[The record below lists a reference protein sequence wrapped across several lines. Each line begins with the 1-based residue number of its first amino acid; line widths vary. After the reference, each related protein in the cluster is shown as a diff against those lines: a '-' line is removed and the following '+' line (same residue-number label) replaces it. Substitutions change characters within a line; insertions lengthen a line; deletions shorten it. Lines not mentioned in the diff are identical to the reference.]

1 MGAYSEG
8 KEILKDIIQLS
19 KGISDMELKSKIYEL
34 QNQFYELNDENRELR
49 DRLHQ
54 FENTQIIGND
64 LEYHNGV
71 YTKGN
76 DVYCAVCWDK
86 DTKLV
91 RARKVEKNASN
102 GTTDF
107 ACDVCK
113 NWRFS
118 DIPFQEDYSG
128 ITK

>member
-1 MGAYSEG
+1 
-8 KEILKDIIQLS
+8 
-19 KGISDMELKSKIYEL
+19 SDMELKSKIYEL

-49 DRLHQ
+49 DKLHQ
-54 FENTQIIGND
+54 LENIKMLGCN

-71 YTKGN
+71 YTSGK

-86 DTKLV
+86 DTNLV
-91 RARKVEKNASN
+91 RARKVGKNTNS

-118 DIPFQEDYSG
+118 DMPFE
-128 ITK
+128 